1 MNHKIKG
8 GSPWALSVEDIL
20 AVFQSRLSGI
30 THEDAEL
37 RRKTHGENAIPAKK
51 TGGPVAILVRQF
63 ASPLIFILIGAAT
76 VTMFLKEWVD
86 AGVILLAVLVNAGL
100 GFYQEFRAERV
111 LEKLTTYI
119 KERTRVLRGGI
130 EQEIDS
136 SLLVPGDIILLSY
149 GARVPADARV
159 LSENSFSLDESILTG
174 ESLPVHKTPEILSE
188 GVVVAERKNMAFAG
202 TLVIEGNAT
211 AIVTA
216 TGVHTEIGR
225 IAKLVS
231 KTSHEETPLQRG
243 LGKLAWYIFAGISVL
258 VAIMFAIGISRG
270 EDFFEM
276 LLISA
281 AVAVGAIPEALP
293 IVLTVILAVGVERI
307 AKKKGIIRSLSAA
320 ETLGSATV
328 IMTDKTGTLTE
339 ANMKL
344 VGIASKEALLGGT
357 PHLSPLDSLHDTQ
370 RVIMRAALASTYAII
385 ENPDD
390 LEKDWRYVGK
400 PLEVNIARAARELGM
415 NVREIISTRRAP
427 YLPFNSTNKFAIG
440 EDAELGVI
448 VIGAPDILA
457 NKSELG
463 KDAYDGIMASVQAL
477 SENGARLIGIG
488 IPKKADADKI
498 RSGSLK
504 PVAITD
510 IEFLGVLAFRDP
522 LRADIKGALRSIEDL
537 GVSVVMVTGDLKGTA
552 VSVAR
557 EVGWDIAP
565 GDVLTGEELKRLTD
579 DELSAALAH
588 VRIFARVTPED
599 KMRIALLFQKRGEVV
614 AMTGDG
620 VNDAPSLKAVDI
632 GVALGSGSDVA
643 KGVADLILLNDSFK
657 TIVIAIEEG
666 RRMILNIRKAFVYL
680 LTNSLDEVFLVG
692 GALIASLPLPLTA
705 LQIIWVNFAT
715 GGLPALAYAFEE
727 NRDRGSQKRKRDTKI
742 FTTEVKVLTLG
753 VGTVSSALL
762 FALYWSMLSHGIPFV
777 DAQSILFLCFACYVL
792 IVAYSFKNLEK
803 PLFSYPLFTN
813 HYLNGSV
820 LIAMSLIILTYAL
833 PQAREVFEL
842 GIPPTSLL
850 WIVAVWLVANIGVVE
865 TAKWFFIARSKK
877 PSLA

>member
-1 MNHKIKG
+1 MNQKTKG
-8 GSPWALSVEDIL
+8 GSPWALSVDDTLEI
-20 AVFQSRLSGI
+20 FHSKLSGI
-30 THEDAEL
+30 THEEADN
-37 RRKTHGENAIPAKK
+37 RRKSLGENVIPSKK
-51 TGGPVAILVRQF
+51 TGGPIAILARQF
-63 ASPLIFILIGAAT
+63 ASPLIFILIGAAS

-86 AGVILLAVLVNAGL
+86 AGVIILAVLVNAGL

-174 ESLPVHKTPEILSE
+174 ESLPVHKTPDTLTE

-211 AIVTA
+211 AIVTS
-216 TGVHTEIGR
+216 TGEHTEIGR

-231 KTSHEETPLQRG
+231 KTEHEETPLQRG

-293 IVLTVILAVGVERI
+293 IVLTIILAVGVERI

-344 VGIASKEALLGGT
+344 VGIASKDALLNST
-357 PHLSPLDSLHDTQ
+357 PQLSPLDSLHESQ

-385 ENPDD
+385 ENPNDP
-390 LEKDWRYVGK
+390 EKDWRYIGK

-415 NVREIISTRRAP
+415 NVGEIISTRRAP
-427 YLPFNSTNKFAIG
+427 YLPFNSTNKFAVG
-440 EDAELGVI
+440 EDSEIGVI

-457 NKSELG
+457 NKSKLG
-463 KDAYDGIMASVQAL
+463 KTDYEGIMASVQSL

-488 IPKKADADKI
+488 VPNKTDAEKI
-498 RSGSLK
+498 RSGTLR
-504 PVAITD
+504 PIDIAD

-557 EVGWDIAP
+557 EVGWDIRP

-727 NRDRGSQKRKRDTKI
+727 NRDRSSQKRKRDTKI

-762 FALYWSMLSHGIPFV
+762 FALYWSMLSHGIPFI

-813 HYLNGSV
+813 QYLNGSV
-820 LIAMSLIILTYAL
+820 LIAMTLIFLTYAL

-842 GIPPTSLL
+842 GLPPVSLL
-850 WIVAVWLVANIGVVE
+850 WIVGVWLVANIGVVE
-865 TAKWFFIARSKK
+865 IAKWLFIARSKR
-877 PSLA
+877 PIAT